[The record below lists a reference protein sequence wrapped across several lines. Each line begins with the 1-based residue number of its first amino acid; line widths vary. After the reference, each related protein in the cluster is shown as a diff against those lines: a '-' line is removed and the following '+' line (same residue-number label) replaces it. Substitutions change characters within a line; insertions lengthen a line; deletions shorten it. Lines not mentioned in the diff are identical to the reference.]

1 MDRNTKIDH
10 STYNSELNRPT
21 TAPPYKP
28 TTVIKY
34 MTPRPL
40 NLNLSS
46 SFQGSLRS
54 FTLPKVDSNLVAPT
68 LTTNYGLVSLVQTP
82 PSSVIAPIQNV
93 DGKHIIHEHREL
105 SKLNETLTDNILLCC
120 YYDVHNRAQELQIE
134 LLHTN
139 TNKNSSTI
147 EKMFQSEIETGHQL
161 INDASR
167 YKSDLKKNLNDIHQ
181 VTVANDEHY
190 QQLLSKRNTTNK
202 EVFEYQRKLA
212 QNRAESEFLRYRT
225 QHFNDE
231 MNFYTL
237 KNNILQSRQV
247 KLRYELDEE
256 IFAKQVLQMELEVLQ
271 NEKITNEDVHLAT
284 MNDIRQSINFNQTAT
299 IELSNN
305 YREQLSHELRRMKSE
320 YEKKLQAYRDELH
333 RKFELEYHRYQ
344 MQKSLPMPNAL
355 REHEINVEQLKR
367 DKKDNEQQVRIVR
380 ENISHLQSQIETIEK
395 RIIDERINTESIST
409 LQRHLTM
416 LQQIIRDREKQLDEA
431 VQIRTTLKKKV
442 ENYQENI
449 NQYPKRI
456 INNVYETEQLITT
469 TTKQDTQK
477 TNNQQI
483 HSSSTIIHAIPP
495 SLRPK
500 TNQTENLSLEEGT
513 LVRFNDFNVEQ
524 DCKELNTSLQK
535 PNIDEI
541 AVIRI
546 LCNRSVTQRL
556 QIRDTYKNLFGQNLT
571 DVIETEINGNS
582 KTILKVL
589 LLSPIEYDCFELRRI
604 LNGTKI
610 DETSLIEIFLSR
622 SNKQIKTIIDAY
634 SKIFKSSLE
643 QDIIGNEETP
653 SQQIILALLQA
664 NRPEDDN
671 IDDDEVLEDA
681 QNLYETN
688 TKWRRDGSTFI
699 RLLCNRSDANL
710 KQIFDA
716 YQQFS
721 QIDIE
726 QSIQIDRD
734 ADLSRTLMAIVRI
747 VRNRPRFF
755 AFELKKS
762 LKSSGCNEENL
773 TRIIVSRCEI
783 DMVQIK
789 SEFEKIS
796 KRTLF
801 DQIHTDTSGYYKRA
815 LLELLRQR
823 IESINSESAF
833 KQLLESTIVQKKTR
847 PTVQWKQPI
856 SKKSFGRSLSNRDI
870 YHSSQFDRNNL
881 AKGNTLLTLNT
892 RPSNVQYTELLPVDK
907 RSYSNANEDE

>member
-284 MNDIRQSINFNQTAT
+284 MNDIRQSINFNPIAT

-305 YREQLSHELRRMKSE
+305 YREQLSHELRRMRSE
-320 YEKKLQAYRDELH
+320 FEKKLQTYRDELH

-431 VQIRTTLKKKV
+431 VQIRTTRKKKI

-671 IDDDEVLEDA
+671 IDDDENQH
-681 QNLYETN
+681 QN
-688 TKWRRDGSTFI
+688 
-699 RLLCNRSDANL
+699 
-710 KQIFDA
+710 
-716 YQQFS
+716 
-721 QIDIE
+721 
-726 QSIQIDRD
+726 
-734 ADLSRTLMAIVRI
+734 V
-747 VRNRPRFF
+747 
-755 AFELKKS
+755 
-762 LKSSGCNEENL
+762 
-773 TRIIVSRCEI
+773 
-783 DMVQIK
+783 
-789 SEFEKIS
+789 
-796 KRTLF
+796 
-801 DQIHTDTSGYYKRA
+801 
-815 LLELLRQR
+815 
-823 IESINSESAF
+823 
-833 KQLLESTIVQKKTR
+833 
-847 PTVQWKQPI
+847 
-856 SKKSFGRSLSNRDI
+856 
-870 YHSSQFDRNNL
+870 
-881 AKGNTLLTLNT
+881 
-892 RPSNVQYTELLPVDK
+892 
-907 RSYSNANEDE
+907 

>member
-431 VQIRTTLKKKV
+431 VQIRTTRKKKI

-610 DETSLIEIFLSR
+610 EETSLIEIFLSR

>member
-395 RIIDERINTESIST
+395 RIIDERINTESITT

>member
-1 MDRNTKIDH
+1 
-10 STYNSELNRPT
+10 
-21 TAPPYKP
+21 
-28 TTVIKY
+28 
-34 MTPRPL
+34 
-40 NLNLSS
+40 
-46 SFQGSLRS
+46 
-54 FTLPKVDSNLVAPT
+54 
-68 LTTNYGLVSLVQTP
+68 
-82 PSSVIAPIQNV
+82 
-93 DGKHIIHEHREL
+93 
-105 SKLNETLTDNILLCC
+105 
-120 YYDVHNRAQELQIE
+120 
-134 LLHTN
+134 
-139 TNKNSSTI
+139 
-147 EKMFQSEIETGHQL
+147 
-161 INDASR
+161 
-167 YKSDLKKNLNDIHQ
+167 
-181 VTVANDEHY
+181 
-190 QQLLSKRNTTNK
+190 
-202 EVFEYQRKLA
+202 
-212 QNRAESEFLRYRT
+212 
-225 QHFNDE
+225 
-231 MNFYTL
+231 
-237 KNNILQSRQV
+237 
-247 KLRYELDEE
+247 
-256 IFAKQVLQMELEVLQ
+256 
-271 NEKITNEDVHLAT
+271 
-284 MNDIRQSINFNQTAT
+284 
-299 IELSNN
+299 
-305 YREQLSHELRRMKSE
+305 
-320 YEKKLQAYRDELH
+320 
-333 RKFELEYHRYQ
+333 
-344 MQKSLPMPNAL
+344 
-355 REHEINVEQLKR
+355 
-367 DKKDNEQQVRIVR
+367 
-380 ENISHLQSQIETIEK
+380 
-395 RIIDERINTESIST
+395 
-409 LQRHLTM
+409 
-416 LQQIIRDREKQLDEA
+416 
-431 VQIRTTLKKKV
+431 
-442 ENYQENI
+442 
-449 NQYPKRI
+449 
-456 INNVYETEQLITT
+456 
-469 TTKQDTQK
+469 
-477 TNNQQI
+477 
-483 HSSSTIIHAIPP
+483 
-495 SLRPK
+495 
-500 TNQTENLSLEEGT
+500 
-513 LVRFNDFNVEQ
+513 
-524 DCKELNTSLQK
+524 
-535 PNIDEI
+535 
-541 AVIRI
+541 
-546 LCNRSVTQRL
+546 
-556 QIRDTYKNLFGQNLT
+556 NLT

>member
-284 MNDIRQSINFNQTAT
+284 MNDIRQSINFNPIAT

-305 YREQLSHELRRMKSE
+305 YREQLSHELRRMRSE
-320 YEKKLQAYRDELH
+320 FEKKLQTYRDELH

-431 VQIRTTLKKKV
+431 VQIRTTRKKKI

-681 QNLYETN
+681 QNLYET
-688 TKWRRDGSTFI
+688 
-699 RLLCNRSDANL
+699 
-710 KQIFDA
+710 
-716 YQQFS
+716 
-721 QIDIE
+721 
-726 QSIQIDRD
+726 
-734 ADLSRTLMAIVRI
+734 
-747 VRNRPRFF
+747 
-755 AFELKKS
+755 
-762 LKSSGCNEENL
+762 
-773 TRIIVSRCEI
+773 
-783 DMVQIK
+783 
-789 SEFEKIS
+789 
-796 KRTLF
+796 
-801 DQIHTDTSGYYKRA
+801 
-815 LLELLRQR
+815 
-823 IESINSESAF
+823 
-833 KQLLESTIVQKKTR
+833 
-847 PTVQWKQPI
+847 
-856 SKKSFGRSLSNRDI
+856 
-870 YHSSQFDRNNL
+870 
-881 AKGNTLLTLNT
+881 
-892 RPSNVQYTELLPVDK
+892 
-907 RSYSNANEDE
+907 